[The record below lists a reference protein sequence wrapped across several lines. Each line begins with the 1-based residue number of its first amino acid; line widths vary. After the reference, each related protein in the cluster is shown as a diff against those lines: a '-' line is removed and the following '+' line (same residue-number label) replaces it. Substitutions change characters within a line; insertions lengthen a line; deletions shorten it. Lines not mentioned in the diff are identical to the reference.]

1 MIIYIVK
8 LFILIYLFYM
18 IRKVYD
24 MLQYNTNASLIHID
38 PPNKDKIELEIKTKC
53 PLLISHP
60 TNQLGLTIE
69 TMNHRIPGYI
79 IRDGDTLLSLDQ
91 LHKSDIISVYKNFKL
106 VDDYQLKDHA
116 STIELL
122 FSSYMTCGSD
132 YYLSL
137 YRGDHTSILTKNYR
151 ESLVLQSLYGSL
163 IIYLFNPKH
172 EKDIKGLDP
181 KSIKKWG
188 IRVELTQDNLLYI
201 PSEWYYFYE
210 LTKEVILLQIES
222 DSYSTFLFNYLR
234 KK

>member
-1 MIIYIVK
+1 
-8 LFILIYLFYM
+8 M

-24 MLQYNTNASLIHID
+24 MLQYNTNASLIRID
-38 PPNKDKIELEIKTKC
+38 QPNKDKIELEIKTKC

-69 TMNHRIPGYI
+69 SMNYRIPGYI

-91 LHKSDIISVYKNFKL
+91 LHKSATISVHKNSKL
-106 VDDYQLKDHA
+106 VNDYQLKDYIL
-116 STIELL
+116 TIELL
-122 FSSYMTCGSD
+122 FSNYMTSGSD

-137 YRGDHTSILTKNYR
+137 HRGEQTSLLTKNYR
-151 ESLVLQSLYGSL
+151 ESLVLQPLYGSI

-188 IRVELTQDNLLYI
+188 IRIEVTQDNLLYI

-210 LTKEVILLQIES
+210 LTKEVILLHIES